1 VDYVLADAYSG
12 LRTQALQLTAA
23 QVGTA
28 DAVFGVLMETGY
40 PEAVV
45 SLLALS
51 DGTASLYFSN
61 GGGIIGAGGHPG
73 PAVAARSLV
82 AFAAHNLDHLGA
94 AVEYPLPRPDHT
106 RFYLLTSHGVL
117 TADALE
123 RAFGENRHVLSP
135 LFYAAQEL
143 ITEIRTSDGV
153 SE

>member
-1 VDYVLADAYSG
+1 MDYVLAEAYRG
-12 LRTQALQLTAA
+12 LRAQALQLTSA
-23 QVGTA
+23 QVDSAEG
-28 DAVFGVLMETGY
+28 VFGVLMETGY
-40 PEAVV
+40 PEAV

-51 DGTASLYFSN
+51 DGTASLYFSS

-73 PAVAARSLV
+73 PSVAARSLV
-82 AFAAHNLDHLGA
+82 AFAAHNLGHLGA
-94 AVEYPLPRPDHT
+94 AVEYPLPGPGHT
-106 RFYLLTSHGVL
+106 RFYVLTSDGVL

-153 SE
+153 DA